1 MNPVDLLGAKI
12 SIGVCIGMTHPYIEE
27 CSPLSL
33 PETPTV
39 DVKAC
44 IRGLV
49 IMIIIIIIIIVIIII
64 TIIIIIVK
72 DIETDETVNEREVIK
87 TGETGQQK
95 GAQKADGLMKG

>member
-12 SIGVCIGMTHPYIEE
+12 SIRVRIGMTRPYIEK

-33 PETPTV
+33 PDSPTV

-49 IMIIIIIIIIVIIII
+49 VVVVIIIIIIIIII
-64 TIIIIIVK
+64 
-72 DIETDETVNEREVIK
+72 R
-87 TGETGQQK
+87 TGM
-95 GAQKADGLMKG
+95 D

>member
-12 SIGVCIGMTHPYIEE
+12 SIRVRIGMTHPYIEK

-39 DVKAC
+39 DVKAR

-49 IMIIIIIIIIVIIII
+49 IIIIIMII
-64 TIIIIIVK
+64 
-72 DIETDETVNEREVIK
+72 R
-87 TGETGQQK
+87 TGM
-95 GAQKADGLMKG
+95 D

>member
-12 SIGVCIGMTHPYIEE
+12 SIRVSIGMTHPYIEKS
-27 CSPLSL
+27 SPLSL

-49 IMIIIIIIIIVIIII
+49 SSSGSSSSPVI
-64 TIIIIIVK
+64 
-72 DIETDETVNEREVIK
+72 
-87 TGETGQQK
+87 GC
-95 GAQKADGLMKG
+95 GAGSTCTS